1 MFKGPH
7 SGANRRAGSQ
17 VHTIAQLQMDN
28 HVLEQA
34 VAGFF
39 ARAAGRS
46 FDMGLARPRAEE

>member
-1 MFKGPH
+1 M
-7 SGANRRAGSQ
+7 
-17 VHTIAQLQMDN
+17 HTIAQLQMDN